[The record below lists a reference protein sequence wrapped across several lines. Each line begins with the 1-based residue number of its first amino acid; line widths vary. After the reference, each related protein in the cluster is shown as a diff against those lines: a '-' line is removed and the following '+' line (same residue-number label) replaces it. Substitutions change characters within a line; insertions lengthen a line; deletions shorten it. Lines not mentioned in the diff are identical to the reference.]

1 MPSAAALRCSV
12 GWVGVG
18 DAAPPPVPFF
28 SDDVVEW
35 FPDNTTE
42 TNNSRPS
49 NEVEI
54 LLPPP
59 ATKQLEE

>member
-1 MPSAAALRCSV
+1 MT
-12 GWVGVG
+12 
-18 DAAPPPVPFF
+18 
-28 SDDVVEW
+28 W

-42 TNNSRPS
+42 TITAAVVQ
-49 NEVEI
+49 VEI